1 MAERRKPAAAQAKA
15 TAAPRT
21 TGNPGTSPA
30 DEPAE
35 GLLGYYADMV
45 LIRRFELS
53 ADQMYKR
60 AKIGGY
66 CHLNL
71 GEEATVVGLV
81 DALRPTDYLF
91 TNYRDHGYALM
102 RGLEPG
108 RVMAELFGKS
118 TGVSKGR
125 GGSMHMF
132 DAGARLMG
140 GYGIVGGQIP
150 PATGA
155 ALALTYRGAAG
166 PDADVVM
173 CQMGDGTTNIGA
185 FHESLNL
192 AAVWHLPI
200 VYVVVNNRLG
210 MGTTVEAAAGEP
222 DLYKRGGSYRIPGER
237 VDGTDPVAVREGA
250 RRALD
255 RARLE
260 REPALLEVMSYR
272 LRGHSVVDPARYRS
286 AADVETAQAADPLPL
301 LRRRLMAAG
310 LLDESRA
317 QGIEDD
323 ADAKVAAAVAFADC
337 SPDPA
342 PGQLFDYAYA
352 SPVANAAHGLPGD
365 PAVVIP

>member
-1 MAERRKPAAAQAKA
+1 MAERRKPAAARGREP
-15 TAAPRT
+15 AAPAK
-21 TGNPGTSPA
+21 TGDSGHFPA
-30 DEPAE
+30 DEPTE
-35 GLLGYYADMV
+35 RLLGYYADMV
-45 LIRRFELS
+45 LIRKFELS

-71 GEEATVVGLV
+71 GEEATVVGLMT
-81 DALRPTDYLF
+81 ALRPTDYLF

-132 DAGARLMG
+132 DTGARLMG

-155 ALALTYRGAAG
+155 ALALTYRGG
-166 PDADVVM
+166 PGQDAEVVM

-222 DLYKRGGSYRIPGER
+222 DLYKRGSSYRIPGER

-250 RRALD
+250 LRALA

-286 AADVETAQAADPLPL
+286 AADIETAQAGDPLPL
-301 LRRRLMAAG
+301 LRRQLLAAG
-310 LLDESRA
+310 LLDEARA

-323 ADAKVAAAVAFADC
+323 ADKKVAAAVAFADS
-337 SPDPA
+337 SPGPA
-342 PGQLFDYAYA
+342 PDQLFDYAYA
-352 SPVANAAHGLPGD
+352 SPVANSAHALPGD